1 MADGRPN
8 IILFDID
15 GTLVSTHG
23 AGGRA
28 FKRALR
34 DLIGPDVEL
43 DITFAG
49 GTDRGIARQGLE
61 CAGVEVSQEVVDR
74 VLDAYLDY
82 LVETLR
88 ETSEY
93 TVFAGV
99 VELLEELS
107 GRQGLAV
114 GLGTGNIER
123 GARIKLGRG
132 QLNDY
137 FEFGGFGCDAEA
149 RPELI
154 RAGATRGAA
163 RLGVRL
169 GECRVLVIG
178 DTTRDVAA
186 ARAIGAECL
195 GVATGGASRDELEVC
210 GATYC
215 VTDLTDA
222 TVLDIVLG
230 RV

>member
-1 MADGRPN
+1 MTDARPK

-15 GTLVSTHG
+15 GTLISAHG

-34 DLIGPDVEL
+34 DLVGPDVEL
-43 DITFAG
+43 ELTFAG
-49 GTDRGIARQGLE
+49 GTDLGIARQGLE
-61 CAGVEVSQEVVDR
+61 CAGVEVSKEVVDR
-74 VLDAYLDY
+74 VLDTYVEY
-82 LVETLR
+82 LVDTMR
-88 ETSEY
+88 ETTEY

-99 VELLEELS
+99 VELLDELS
-107 GRQGLAV
+107 RRDGLAV

-123 GARIKLGRG
+123 GARIKLARG
-132 QLNDY
+132 GLNDY
-137 FEFGGFGCDAEA
+137 FDFGGFGCDAEERA
-149 RPELI
+149 ELI

-163 RLGVRL
+163 KLGVSL
-169 GECRVLVIG
+169 EQCRVLVIG

-195 GVATGGASRDELEVC
+195 GVATGGATRDELEAC
-210 GATYC
+210 GATAC
-215 VTDLTDA
+215 VADLTDP

-230 RV
+230 A

>member
-1 MADGRPN
+1 MTDARPK

-15 GTLVSTHG
+15 GTLISAHG

-43 DITFAG
+43 ELTFAG
-49 GTDRGIARQGLE
+49 GTDLGIARQGLE
-61 CAGVEVSQEVVDR
+61 CAGMEVSKEVVNR
-74 VLDAYLDY
+74 VLDTYVEY
-82 LVETLR
+82 LVDTMR
-88 ETSEY
+88 ETTEY

-99 VELLEELS
+99 VELLDELS
-107 GRQGLAV
+107 RRDGLAV

-123 GARIKLGRG
+123 GARIKLARG
-132 QLNDY
+132 GLNDY
-137 FEFGGFGCDAEA
+137 FDFGGFGCDAEERA
-149 RPELI
+149 ELI

-163 RLGVRL
+163 KLGVSL
-169 GECRVLVIG
+169 EQCRVLVIG

-195 GVATGGASRDELEVC
+195 GVATGGATRDELEAC
-210 GATYC
+210 GATAC
-215 VTDLTDA
+215 VADLTDP

-230 RV
+230 A

>member
-1 MADGRPN
+1 MTDARPK

-15 GTLVSTHG
+15 GTLISAHG

-43 DITFAG
+43 ELTFAG
-49 GTDRGIARQGLE
+49 GTDLGIARQGLE
-61 CAGVEVSQEVVDR
+61 CAGMEVSKEVVNR
-74 VLDAYLDY
+74 VLDTYVEY
-82 LVETLR
+82 LVDTMR
-88 ETSEY
+88 ETTEY

-99 VELLEELS
+99 VELLDELS
-107 GRQGLAV
+107 RRDGLAV

-123 GARIKLGRG
+123 GARIKLARG
-132 QLNDY
+132 GLNDY
-137 FEFGGFGCDAEA
+137 FDFGGFGCDAEERA
-149 RPELI
+149 ELI

-163 RLGVRL
+163 KLGVSL
-169 GECRVLVIG
+169 EQCRVLVIG

-195 GVATGGASRDELEVC
+195 GVATGGATRDELEAC
-210 GATYC
+210 GATAC
-215 VTDLTDA
+215 VADLTDS

-230 RV
+230 A